1 MKKRYGIFGL
11 LFSTALFA
19 VSVLLASGFLPAL
32 AITISAALGV
42 GFGGLVIA
50 GGVVAAFSA
59 VSVAFFTS
67 KLVKGREVEEKMSPP
82 PMLPLDPEDL
92 KRKQQGLLGPNFRPQ
107 RQEGSVVDTS
117 SPVISQETPPS
128 SQPEQETSAEAQQGV
143 HKRSKSCGDTLSS
156 NNLSNYNGPPLLP
169 PQDGLEQWEKL
180 PGGRS
185 KPGADTKHTRYK
197 SAPPTISHSKDAVNL
212 VSSERQGGKE
222 R

>member
-67 KLVKGREVEEKMSPP
+67 KLVKGREVEEEMSPP
-82 PMLPLDPEDL
+82 PLSPPDPEDP
-92 KRKQQGLLGPNFRPQ
+92 KRKQQGLLGLSFEYQ

-143 HKRSKSCGDTLSS
+143 HKRSKSCGGTPSS
-156 NNLSNYNGPPLLP
+156 NNLSNCNGFRPLP
-169 PQDGLEQWEKL
+169 PQDGLELQE
-180 PGGRS
+180 GGNN
-185 KPGADTKHTRYK
+185 PGAGTKHTRYT
-197 SAPPTISHSKDAVNL
+197 SAPPTISRSEGAVKL
-212 VSSERQGGKE
+212 ASSEQQGGKGPVNS